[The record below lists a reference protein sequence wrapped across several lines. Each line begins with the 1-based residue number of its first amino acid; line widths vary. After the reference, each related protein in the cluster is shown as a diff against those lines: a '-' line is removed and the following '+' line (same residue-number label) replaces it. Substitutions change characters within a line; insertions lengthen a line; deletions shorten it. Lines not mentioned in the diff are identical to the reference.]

1 MYLFSG
7 LSINYT
13 IKVLNGVISFIYK
26 ISSKIYFSLY
36 PNSLSF
42 SYKQTQKAPLPQHG
56 SIIAGKLLI
65 FFTYKNLQYLAAVSI
80 IS

>member
-1 MYLFSG
+1 ML
-7 LSINYT
+7 
-13 IKVLNGVISFIYK
+13 KVFISFIYK

-56 SIIAGKLLI
+56 SMIAGNSPISL
-65 FFTYKNLQYLAAVSI
+65 FYYRHSVYFDAVPI